1 MSGNSFCHSRKASWG
16 QLLPQ
21 AVTSGVS
28 VCWFLSIWKTAALS
42 TWGIPSTELLF
53 RFLGLGQT
61 ETSPGGFCEH
71 QTGSG
76 WPLGLVWLWW
86 GVRNIIPP
94 ATIWLQEWAFRT
106 SLVVEWLRNHLAMKG
121 TRVGPKAR
129 SHMSQSSEA
138 HALQLLK
145 PVVPGACAPQER
157 PPQREA
163 RARQQ
168 GAAPAWGN
176 WRKLSAATKAQ
187 CSQKRNKYL
196 EKEWAF
202 PSQCLF
208 TILCPCLF
216 WFCLRGSP
224 GQMSFSLS
232 FLQNE
237 SRNQSKSES
246 CSVVSDS
253 LRPHAL

>member
-1 MSGNSFCHSRKASWG
+1 
-16 QLLPQ
+16 
-21 AVTSGVS
+21 
-28 VCWFLSIWKTAALS
+28 
-42 TWGIPSTELLF
+42 
-53 RFLGLGQT
+53 
-61 ETSPGGFCEH
+61 
-71 QTGSG
+71 
-76 WPLGLVWLWW
+76 
-86 GVRNIIPP
+86 
-94 ATIWLQEWAFRT
+94 
-106 SLVVEWLRNHLAMKG
+106 MKG
-121 TRVGPKAR
+121 TWVSPKAR

-138 HALQLLK
+138 RALQLLK

-187 CSQKRNKYL
+187 CSQKQNKYL

-216 WFCLRGSP
+216 WFSVWEVLLGKWASPFRSCRMNPGTKVKKWKLLSCVWLFATSCTIALQAPQSMGFSRQEYWGGCPCPLPGDLPNPGVEPRSPTFQVDSLPSEPQRKPKNIGVGSLSLLQGIFLTQGSTLQELRGR
-224 GQMSFSLS
+224 GIQCLS
-232 FLQNE
+232 
-237 SRNQSKSES
+237 SK
-246 CSVVSDS
+246 
-253 LRPHAL
+253 